1 MWLSASSVE
10 HASAPVLNMSQDG
23 IIPGASMTST
33 VTEITLTT
41 ILFGTHE
48 SRATSLGL
56 ILVLL
61 LVALVVERELMR
73 ARGGPQSE
81 RWTRTLNVAIVPL
94 LMAFAVIVVI
104 RLLDI
109 TEFL

>member
-1 MWLSASSVE
+1 
-10 HASAPVLNMSQDG
+10 
-23 IIPGASMTST
+23 MTST

-41 ILFGTHE
+41 ILFSTHT

-73 ARGGPQSE
+73 ARGGSQSE
-81 RWTRTLNVAIVPL
+81 RWMRTLNVAIVPL
-94 LMAFAVIVVI
+94 LIAFVVIVVI
-104 RLLDI
+104 RLLNI
-109 TEFL
+109 TELL